1 MKKIQLTLAF
11 AGLLAIHSFAQSS
24 QVIKEYVLK
33 YKDIAIEEMRRTG
46 VPAAITLAQGI
57 HETSAGQS
65 DLVIKSN
72 NHFGIK
78 CKAEWIGPSVSP
90 LFPDLDPLMK
100 TVIVNDL
107 DWMRPH
113 PEDQ

>member
-1 MKKIQLTLAF
+1 MKKIQLTLAL
-11 AGLLAIHSFAQSS
+11 AGLLAIQSFAQPS

-65 DLVIKSN
+65 DLVTK
-72 NHFGIK
+72 
-78 CKAEWIGPSVSP
+78 
-90 LFPDLDPLMK
+90 
-100 TVIVNDL
+100 
-107 DWMRPH
+107 
-113 PEDQ
+113 